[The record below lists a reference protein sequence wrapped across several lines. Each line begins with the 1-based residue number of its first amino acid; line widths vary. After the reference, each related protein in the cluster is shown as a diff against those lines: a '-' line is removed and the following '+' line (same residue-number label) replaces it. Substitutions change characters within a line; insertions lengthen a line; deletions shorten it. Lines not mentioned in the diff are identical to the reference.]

1 MMNVLRYFKL
11 EYLLLPLIIYVSDDT
26 VIFGTNIDLKYIYFK
41 YVFTICAF
49 FLLFAKNKTIVKTRQ
64 FNYCVAMCF
73 MVVLSSVFNDD
84 LRLGLVYKCV
94 VMLLSCAYA
103 SKIGINRFTKIFVG
117 FMYVVAFVS
126 VMCTLMLM
134 VHPAIFSFAM
144 GLENTAN
151 TPFYNLFIYVAPT
164 VTDSVRNYGIFRE
177 PGVYQM
183 YLIISLV
190 LMLYYTPKFEL
201 KKFVVVSMA
210 LFLTFSTTGYIA
222 YVGVAALLV
231 IKRKG
236 KGMSQKQRRT
246 VLTLLALCVLLLV
259 TQTDL
264 LSSEGM
270 VFDKFS
276 NSGRH
281 TTIARM
287 SSLTTNVKIWLQY
300 PIFGAGLQNVNDMFE
315 TITLRDY
322 GFASPHNTNTFLCE
336 LATFGIFYFIL
347 FCTGIVRFSRLFGYS
362 LLEHTLFFALL
373 FVLSIGEK
381 LTFSPFFYIMI
392 FYGYRYNTA
401 LKIIGNNTNI
411 QK

>member
-1 MMNVLRYFKL
+1 MMNILRYFKL
-11 EYLLLPLIIYVSDDT
+11 EYLLLSLIIYVSDDT

-49 FLLFAKNKTIVKTRQ
+49 FFLFVKNKTFVKTRQ

-73 MVVLSSVFNDD
+73 FVVLSSIFNDD
-84 LRLGLVYKCV
+84 LRLGLIYKCIV
-94 VMLLSCAYA
+94 LLLSCVYA
-103 SKIGINRFTKIFVG
+103 SKIDFNRFAETFVG

-126 VMCTLMLM
+126 VICTLILM
-134 VHPAIFSFAM
+134 VHPAIFSFAT

-164 VTDSVRNYGIFRE
+164 ITESVRNYGIFRE

-183 YLIISLV
+183 YLIICLV

-201 KKFVVVSMA
+201 KEFVVVSMA

-222 YVGVAALLV
+222 YVGVATLLV

-236 KGMSQKQRRT
+236 EGISKKQRRY
-246 VLTLLALCVLLLV
+246 VLMLLALCMLLIV
-259 TQTDL
+259 TQTNLFSTD
-264 LSSEGM
+264 GM

-276 NSGRH
+276 NPGRH

-347 FCTGIVRFSRLFGYS
+347 FCIGIVRFSRLFGCS
-362 LLEHTLFFALL
+362 LFEHILLLALL

-392 FYGYRYNTA
+392 FYGYRYNQR
-401 LKIIGNNTNI
+401 LN
-411 QK
+411 